1 MATQFNS
8 DGSFNEL
15 VFENRNKEYGAY
27 VIRKSHNETIT
38 KSLLITLSGICALLL
53 LTMLFTNNEELVPD
67 IIVNN
72 LPPVLPG
79 IEVNIKPPV
88 EKPKVEPP
96 KAPEHQNTQTVAF
109 VASDDK
115 NDQMNKTNADMNI
128 STQNFDKGTDSSYH
142 EPEVAT
148 LVIKKPVDPTPV
160 VYATE
165 MPELKNMNQF
175 ISDNL
180 RYPSLAIEKG
190 TAGVVYVSFVVE
202 RDGSVTDVQL
212 LRGIGDGCEQE
223 AMRVVK
229 AMPKWKPGKNH
240 GEPVRVLFNLPVKFR
255 LQ

>member
-38 KSLLITLSGICALLL
+38 KSLLITMGGICALLL
-53 LTMLFTNNEELVPD
+53 LSFVFSNNEVTIPT
-67 IIVNN
+67 IIFNN
-72 LPPVLPG
+72 DPPPLPG
-79 IEVNIKPPV
+79 IEVKIDPPV
-88 EKPKVEPP
+88 DKPKVDPP
-96 KAPEHQNTQTVAF
+96 KAPEQQNSQTGQF
-109 VASDDK
+109 TASDDK
-115 NDQMNKTNADMNI
+115 NDQSDKTNEEMHI
-128 STQNFDKGTDSSYH
+128 STTTVNNGVDSSYH
-142 EPEVAT
+142 EPEIV
-148 LVIKKPVDPTPV
+148 VYKKPEILTPL

-175 ISDNL
+175 IADNL
-180 RYPSLAIEKG
+180 KYPSLAIEKG

-202 RDGSVTDVQL
+202 TDGSVTDVQL
-212 LRGIGDGCEQE
+212 LKGIGDGCEQE